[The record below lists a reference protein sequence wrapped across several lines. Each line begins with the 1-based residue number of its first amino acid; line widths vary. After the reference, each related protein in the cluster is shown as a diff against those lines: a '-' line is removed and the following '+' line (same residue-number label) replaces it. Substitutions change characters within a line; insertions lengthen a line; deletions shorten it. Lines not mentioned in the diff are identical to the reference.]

1 MVVFVFYDICFQ
13 QPDLVFKIV
22 IVANAKTVEGEIKGN
37 NQKTC
42 VKLALFHVGNNCSV
56 SV

>member
-1 MVVFVFYDICFQ
+1 VFVFYDICFQ